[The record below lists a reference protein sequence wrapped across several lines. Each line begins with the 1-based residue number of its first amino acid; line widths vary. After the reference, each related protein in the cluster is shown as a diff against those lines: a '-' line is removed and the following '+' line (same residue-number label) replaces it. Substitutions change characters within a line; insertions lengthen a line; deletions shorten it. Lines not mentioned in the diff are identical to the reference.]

1 MLVALKEKILTNISL
16 GITMATALFESSKG
30 PAKLIHAIA
39 KNNKSLLFAPKDRHI
54 GILS

>member
-1 MLVALKEKILTNISL
+1 MS
-16 GITMATALFESSKG
+16 TALFESSKG